1 MAIYKIK
8 LASDMIYVVDTDARK
23 MWAEEFPD
31 AKVDL
36 LERLDPT
43 HDSFGAEVVES
54 PEGS

>member
-23 MWAEEFPD
+23 MWAEEFPEG
-31 AKVDL
+31 KVDL
-36 LERLDPT
+36 LDQLDPT
-43 HDSFGAEVVES
+43 HVSFGAEVVEG